1 MKIIIVSG
9 RSGSGKSISL
19 HLLEDLGYYCI
30 DNLPAT
36 LIPQLVEHLKE
47 SYEKIAVGID
57 ARNLPRD
64 LDEFYN
70 IIKKFE
76 DKSIHCEII
85 YLDAEDTTL
94 IKRFNETRRK
104 HPLSDKHTSL
114 AEAILKEKSLLEP
127 IAHLADLTVD
137 TTHFNIHQLRDLI
150 KLRIAKK
157 EKELSLLI
165 QSFGFKFG
173 VPIDSDLVFDVRCLP
188 NPYWHQELRPFTG
201 QEQKIIEFLNKN
213 HDANTLLNDIT
224 QYLEKWIPKFQA
236 SNRNYMTVSIGC
248 TGGQH
253 RSVYIAE
260 QLMKHFMSKSEN
272 IQLRHRE
279 LE

>member
-36 LIPQLVEHLKE
+36 LIPQLIGHLQD
-47 SYEKIAVGID
+47 SYEKIAIGID

-64 LDEFYN
+64 LDEFRN
-70 IIKKFE
+70 IIENFQK
-76 DKSIHCEII
+76 KSINCEII
-85 YLDAEDTTL
+85 YLDAEDATL

-127 IAHLADLTVD
+127 IAHLADLTID
-137 TTHFNIHQLRDLI
+137 TTHFNIHQLRDVI
-150 KLRIAKK
+150 KLRIVKK
-157 EKELSLLI
+157 DTELSLLI

-188 NPYWHQELRPFTG
+188 NPYWHHELRPFTG
-201 QEQKIIEFLNKN
+201 QDAKIIEFLNKN
-213 HDANTLLNDIT
+213 NDSQALLNDIT
-224 QYLEKWIPKFQA
+224 QYLERWIPKFQA

-260 QLMKHFMSKSEN
+260 QLMKHFVKTSGN

>member
-1 MKIIIVSG
+1 MNIIIVSG

-36 LIPQLVEHLKE
+36 LIPNLIEHLKE
-47 SYEKIAVGID
+47 SYKKIAIGID

-64 LDEFYN
+64 LDKFHQ
-70 IIKKFE
+70 IIENFE
-76 DKSIHCEII
+76 NENIHCEIL

-104 HPLSDKHTSL
+104 HPLSNKQTSL
-114 AEAILKEKSLLEP
+114 AEAIYKEKLLLEP

-150 KLRIAKK
+150 KSRIIKNDND
-157 EKELSLLI
+157 LSLLI

-188 NPYWHQELRPFTG
+188 NPYWHHELRPFTG
-201 QEQKIIEFLNKN
+201 KDEKIVKFLSQSEDSKN
-213 HDANTLLNDIT
+213 LLNDII

-260 QLMKHFMSKSEN
+260 QLMKHFEKTREN
-272 IQLRHRE
+272 VQLRHRE

>member
-36 LIPQLVEHLKE
+36 LIPKLVEHLRA
-47 SYEKIAVGID
+47 SYEKIAIGID
-57 ARNLPRD
+57 ARNLPHD
-64 LDEFYN
+64 LDKFHQ
-70 IIKKFE
+70 IIENFGNE
-76 DKSIHCEII
+76 SIACEIL

-104 HPLSDKHTSL
+104 HPLSNKQTSL
-114 AEAILKEKSLLEP
+114 AEAIFKEKLLLEP

-137 TTHFNIHQLRDLI
+137 TTHFNIHQLRELI
-150 KLRIAKK
+150 KSRIIKNDN
-157 EKELSLLI
+157 ELSLLI

-173 VPIDSDLVFDVRCLP
+173 VPIDSDMVFDVRCLP
-188 NPYWHQELRPFTG
+188 NPYWHHELRPFAGTD
-201 QEQKIIEFLNKN
+201 EPIVKFLNQSE
-213 HDANTLLNDIT
+213 DAQTLLNDII

-260 QLMKHFMSKSEN
+260 QLMKHFSPNKEN